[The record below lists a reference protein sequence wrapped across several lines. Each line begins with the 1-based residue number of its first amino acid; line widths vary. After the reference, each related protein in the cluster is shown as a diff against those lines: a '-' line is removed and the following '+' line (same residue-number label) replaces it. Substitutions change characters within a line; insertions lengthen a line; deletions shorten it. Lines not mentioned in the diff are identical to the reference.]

1 MSDPGPYR
9 DGKVH
14 VCAVQCSTCV
24 FRSGNLMHLAPGRL
38 RDLVEQNL
46 AADAVLQC
54 HQTLPYY
61 PGRRPSAICRG
72 YFDAYSDQVWLLRLA
87 QSGGVIVFDEG

>member
-24 FRSGNLMHLAPGRL
+24 FRSGNLMHLAISQSLLYTFHMMHYQAISSFRL
-38 RDLVEQNL
+38 L
-46 AADAVLQC
+46 
-54 HQTLPYY
+54 
-61 PGRRPSAICRG
+61 ICIQELSTSP
-72 YFDAYSDQVWLLRLA
+72 FRLA
-87 QSGGVIVFDEG
+87 SVTCCMKFWNG